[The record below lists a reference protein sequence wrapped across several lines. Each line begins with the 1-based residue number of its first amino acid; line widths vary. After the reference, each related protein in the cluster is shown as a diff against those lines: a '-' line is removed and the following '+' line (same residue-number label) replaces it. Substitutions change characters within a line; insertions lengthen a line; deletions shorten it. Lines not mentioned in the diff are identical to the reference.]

1 MGRRRN
7 NNRSPNRSRGGS
19 RGNNRRVPSTRRQ
32 EALIVYIA
40 QRLVDEPDQVQ
51 IARRVDGGT
60 VVLELTVAPDDV
72 GRVIGKNGRVA
83 EAMRKLMGVITHP
96 RDRII
101 LKIL

>member
-7 NNRSPNRSRGGS
+7 NNQNRGGK
-19 RGNNRRVPSTRRQ
+19 RNNRRVPNTRRQ
-32 EALIVYIA
+32 EALVKYIA
-40 QRLVDEPDQVQ
+40 ERLVDEPDDVQ

-60 VVLELTVAPDDV
+60 VILELTVAPDDV

-83 EAMRKLMGVITHP
+83 ESIRKVMNVVTHP
-96 RDRII
+96 RDRVI